1 MNTTKMNTFEKHLKS
16 KLSNKSFADGYAIE
30 KAKVDLAHRISELRQ
45 GKKISQVELARRL
58 KVSQQFISQLESA
71 EGQNMTLETISRVA
85 ESLGFGI
92 KITFAK
98 ERGIKVA

>member
-1 MNTTKMNTFEKHLKS
+1 MNKSKLNTFESHLKS
-16 KLSNKSFADGYAIE
+16 KLKNKDFAAGYAIE
-30 KAKVDLAHRISELRQ
+30 KAKVDLAHKICELRQ
-45 GKKISQVELARRL
+45 EKKISQVELARRL

-71 EGQNMTLETISRVA
+71 EGKNMTLETISRIA